1 METTGVES
9 IITPAQGDAASEKL
23 SNGAKS
29 KLRPTFM
36 DDETAYLVEQVA
48 GEVMEEC
55 RKELMMRFRFF
66 SAALWRMPHEIEPEV
81 PPVATDGEKL
91 YFEPLGAIYTY
102 RREPSRLVRTYL
114 HSILHCIFRHPF
126 ETGNFSPRAWS
137 LACDILVESVALEMC
152 AERFSCAGDG
162 TRRGAIENLS
172 GRLGG
177 LSPKAL
183 GRCIEE
189 SYEKAEEEQDGVWSM
204 TREDL
209 LSPDEL
215 KLYEQLFT
223 FDGHRRWAINYETLD
238 NGQAEGDDDEGTPD
252 FSRTSEEQYHDVKNP
267 QEDVDSDEPDD
278 DDGGAREQ
286 DQVPPSQDAADE
298 QVRDDGMQHGDDEAT
313 SGQDPDQESQPAQTS
328 EVDSAEHD
336 ELSQENGAG
345 AAGSALASAISD
357 EDSREKA
364 REEWEDIAKQVEI
377 DLAAHADQ
385 WGKEAG
391 KLSTAL
397 QIANRKKYD
406 YAAFLRKFCVM
417 AEDMKVND
425 DEFDYIYYTYGLD
438 VFGNMPL
445 VEPLEYMECERVRE
459 FVIAI
464 DTSGSCSGELV
475 CKFIQRTYDIL
486 KESETFASEVNI
498 HIVQCD
504 ARVQQDTKITN
515 TRDLDKYLSEFR
527 VYGLGGTDFR
537 PVFEYVEALR
547 ERGEFENL
555 QGLVYFTD
563 GQGTYPSRK
572 PPYDAA
578 FVFLNDAASWVRVPP
593 WAMKV
598 VMDEEDIREL

>member
-1 METTGVES
+1 METIGVES
-9 IITPAQGDAASEKL
+9 VVTPAQRDAAREKV
-23 SNGAKS
+23 SSGAKS

-48 GEVMEEC
+48 SEVMEEC

-102 RREPSRLVRTYL
+102 RREPARLVRTYL

-126 ETGNFSPRAWS
+126 ETGSFSARAWS

-152 AERFSCAGDG
+152 EERFACEGDG
-162 TRRGAIENLS
+162 TRRAAIENLAA
-172 GRLGG
+172 RLGG
-177 LSPKAL
+177 LAPKVL

-189 SYEKAEEEQDGVWSM
+189 SYEKAAEEQDGVWSM
-204 TREDL
+204 TRDDL

-215 KLYEQLFT
+215 TLYEQLFT
-223 FDGHRRWAINYETLD
+223 FDGHRRWAINYESLVD
-238 NGQAEGDDDEGTPD
+238 GQAEGDADEGTPD
-252 FSRTSEEQYHDVKNP
+252 FSRTSEEQYQDVTNP
-267 QEDVDSDEPDD
+267 QRDTSQDRNDD
-278 DDGGAREQ
+278 DEDGGAQEQ
-286 DQVPPSQDAADE
+286 DQEAPPQDAADE
-298 QVRDDGMQHGDDEAT
+298 QGSGGDVQQGDDAAEA
-313 SGQDPDQESQPAQTS
+313 GQAAEQEPQPARESDTAEQDAVPEGGTS
-328 EVDSAEHD
+328 
-336 ELSQENGAG
+336 LPGAG
-345 AAGSALASAISD
+345 QLSAISD
-357 EDSREKA
+357 EESREQA
-364 REEWEDIAKQVEI
+364 REEWEDIAKQVEM

-391 KLSTAL
+391 KLSAVL

-406 YAAFLRKFCVM
+406 YAEFLRKFCVM

-515 TRDLDKYLSEFR
+515 LRDLDKYLSDFR

-537 PVFEYVEALR
+537 PVFEYVEVLR

-563 GQGTYPSRK
+563 GQGTYPSKK

-578 FVFLNDAASWVRVPP
+578 FVFLSDTASRVRVPP

>member
-1 METTGVES
+1 MEKLGVES
-9 IITPAQGDAASEKL
+9 IITPAQRDVAREK
-23 SNGAKS
+23 SAPAAKS

-36 DDETAYLVEQVA
+36 DDETAYLVEQV
-48 GEVMEEC
+48 GSEVMEEC

-91 YFEPLGAIYTY
+91 YFEPLGIIYIY
-102 RREPSRLVRTYL
+102 RRESSRLVRTYL

-126 ETGNFSPRAWS
+126 ETGSFSAKAWS

-152 AERFSCAGDG
+152 AARFACDGDG
-162 TRRGAIENLS
+162 LRREAIENLS

-189 SYEKAEEEQDGVWSM
+189 SYKRAAEEKDGVWAM
-204 TREDL
+204 AREDL

-215 KLYEQLFT
+215 KMYEQLFA
-223 FDGHRRWAINYETLD
+223 FDGHRRWAIYYDTLED
-238 NGQAEGDDDEGTPD
+238 GEAEGDNRDSMPD
-252 FSRTSEEQYHDVKNP
+252 LSQTSEEQYRDLTNP
-267 QEDVDSDEPDD
+267 QNDPDD
-278 DDGGAREQ
+278 SQREEEDNGSQDQGEDSSPQDVPDDQQADSAPQSGEDSTADSEQGDGQQPAQAGEGEQVEHDDSAQDGGA
-286 DQVPPSQDAADE
+286 AA
-298 QVRDDGMQHGDDEAT
+298 RD
-313 SGQDPDQESQPAQTS
+313 SGQM
-328 EVDSAEHD
+328 
-336 ELSQENGAG
+336 
-345 AAGSALASAISD
+345 SAISD
-357 EDSREKA
+357 EESREKA
-364 REEWEDIAKQVEI
+364 REEWEDIAKQVEM

-391 KLSTAL
+391 KLSAVL

-445 VEPLEYMECERVRE
+445 VEPLEYMECECVRE

-515 TRDLDKYLSEFR
+515 MRDLDKYLSEFR

-547 ERGEFENL
+547 AQGEFENL

-578 FVFLNDAASWVRVPP
+578 FVFLSDTASRVRVPP